1 MELLRDQ
8 AIVRVKIFLSG
19 PLRRTA
25 LCCLNGVACVP
36 IQAIEAVPEAK
47 AGDPHRIQHSWA
59 LNLDLA
65 PWCQV

>member
-1 MELLRDQ
+1 VERLRVQ
-8 AIVRVKIFLSG
+8 AIVRVTIFLAG
-19 PLRRTA
+19 PFRRAA
-25 LCCLNGVACVP
+25 LVVFNGVACVP

-47 AGDPHRIQHSWA
+47 AGDPHRTQHSWA